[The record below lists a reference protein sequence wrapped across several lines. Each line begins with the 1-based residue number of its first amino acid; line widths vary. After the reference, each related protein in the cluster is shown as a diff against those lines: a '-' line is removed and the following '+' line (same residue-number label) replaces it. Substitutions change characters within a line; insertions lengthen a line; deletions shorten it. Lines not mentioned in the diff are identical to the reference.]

1 MATINDF
8 KANLLGAGLRA
19 NRFEVFIPR
28 TGSKIQFLCKTG
40 ALPGQTIEPV
50 EIVHKGLTFNIAG
63 NRSFEDWTVGIYND
77 SEFSA
82 RNAVEEWMSTIV
94 PMDDSS
100 VASLGYEY
108 MVDKATISQLGRD
121 DSVVATYEFYN
132 MWPTSIAA
140 IDMDTSGGEEITTTE
155 VTFKYSHFERVL

>member
-1 MATINDF
+1 MATINQF
-8 KANLLGAGLRA
+8 KANLVGAGLRA

-28 TGSKIQFLCKTG
+28 SGNKIQFLCKTA

-50 EIVHKGLTFNIAG
+50 EIIHRGLTFNLAG

-82 RNAVEEWMSTIV
+82 SNAIEAWMGTIV
-94 PMDDSS
+94 PMDDST
-100 VASLGYEY
+100 VEELGYDY

-132 MWPTSIAA
+132 MWPTTIGAIEMDAA
-140 IDMDTSGGEEITTTE
+140 GGEEITTTE

>member
-1 MATINDF
+1 MATINQF
-8 KANLLGAGLRA
+8 KANLVGAGLRA

-28 TGSKIQFLCKTG
+28 TGYKIQFLCKTA

-50 EIVHKGLTFNIAG
+50 EIIHRGLTFNLAG

-82 RNAVEEWMSTIV
+82 RTAIEQWMGTIV
-94 PMDDSS
+94 PMDDST
-100 VASLGYEY
+100 VEELGYDY

-121 DSVVATYEFYN
+121 DSVVATYEFFN
-132 MWPTSIAA
+132 MWPTTLAA
-140 IDMDTSGGEEITTTE
+140 IDMDAAGGEEITTSE